1 MKPAEC
7 NYLVE
12 DKELL
17 AIVQAVKKWRRY
29 LMGSQDRIR
38 VLTDHKDLVP
48 FMTTKVLNDRQIRW
62 SETLSQYDLKIE
74 YRPGKEGAKPD
85 ALTRRSMDRRK
96 EYDERITQKQ
106 IILLPKEQYLEAM
119 EVTKIH

>member
-38 VLTDHKDLVP
+38 ILTDHKNLVP
-48 FMTTKVLNDRQIRW
+48 VMTTKVLNHRQIRW
-62 SETLSQYDLKIE
+62 SETLSQYELKIE
-74 YRPGKEGAKPD
+74 YRPGKEGGNPD
-85 ALTRRSMDRRK
+85 ALTRRSRDIPEENDK
-96 EYDERITQKQ
+96 RITQKQ
-106 IILLPKEQYLEAM
+106 RVL
-119 EVTKIH
+119 

>member
-38 VLTDHKDLVP
+38 ILTDHKNLVP
-48 FMTTKVLNDRQIRW
+48 FMTTKVLNNGQIRW
-62 SETLSQYDLKIE
+62 SETLSQYDFKIE
-74 YRPGKEGAKPD
+74 YRLGKEGGKPD
-85 ALTRRSMDRRK
+85 AFTRRSIDRPK
-96 EYDERITQKQ
+96 GNDERITQKQ
-106 IILLPKEQYLEAM
+106 RILLPKEQ
-119 EVTKIH
+119 